1 MSFLVSTRLPA
12 RVRDEIRAA
21 CAESGVE
28 AVDLID
34 GMAIPPATIAVVA
47 ALPPGARRIPP
58 DLARLSARAAL
69 RLVLCAA
76 EPMLRP
82 VTSLLGGRVIIV
94 APPFEPKHLR
104 WGLRAAAAS
113 GVEPV
118 RFAGDAGQSLA
129 AEWWLAWARQPG
141 HDGAVVA
148 AESASDVIAVLG
160 AQCTPA
166 QAEQASELIRAATDD
181 EALERDLT
189 AMVEDRAVVR
199 LGAALGEWLVYLPP
213 RAGAVWLCSPW
224 RAPARWCL
232 SRAAA
237 AGGPRVARLPAYPH
251 DVMILCDQA
260 AAAARLAE
268 AAELGALEAYEALRA
283 AAADARLLGAVL
295 EAR

>member
-1 MSFLVSTRLPA
+1 MTFLVSTRLPA
-12 RVRDEIRAA
+12 RVRDEVRIA
-21 CAESGVE
+21 CDESGVE
-28 AVDLID
+28 AVDFID

-58 DLARLSARAAL
+58 DLARLASRSAL

-82 VTSLLGGRVIIV
+82 VTSLLGGRVIVI
-94 APPFEPKHLR
+94 APPFDPKHLR

-118 RFAGDAGQSLA
+118 RFSGDAGQSLS

-148 AESASDVIAVLG
+148 AESSIDLTAVIG

-166 QAEQASELIRAATDD
+166 QAEQASDLIRGATDD
-181 EALERDLT
+181 EQLERDLT

-199 LGAALGEWLVYLPP
+199 LTATLGEWMVYMPP
-213 RAGAVWLCSPW
+213 RAGALWLCSPW
-224 RAPARWCL
+224 RAPAQWCL
-232 SRAAA
+232 SKALAD
-237 AGGPRVARLPAYPH
+237 GGHRVARVPAYPH

-260 AAAARLAE
+260 APAARLAE
-268 AAELGALEAYEALRA
+268 AAEQGALEAYEALRT
-283 AAADARLLGAVL
+283 AAADARLMGAVV